1 MSDVIIVGG
10 GIGGLSLALTLERA
24 GISSTIY
31 EATPAIQ
38 QVGVGIN
45 VLPYAMRVLANLGL
59 EKELAQRAI
68 TTQASAYFDRR
79 GSLLHHAR
87 VGRFAGETWPQL
99 SIRRGE
105 LQAVLLDAVR
115 QRLGPHRVRT
125 GWECTGVSERD
136 DEVCL
141 SFRDRRTGQKLESQ
155 SAKIVVACDG
165 IHSKIRQQFYPDE
178 GPPRYSGVFM
188 WRGVSCGSR
197 FLDGATMVRVGLPS
211 VGKMVI
217 YPIHDYEDGTQL
229 INWVAE
235 IDVPDPGSFCS
246 KRDWNCPG
254 DAKDFVDVFANWRFD
269 WLDVPELIRKG
280 GYDSAI
286 PHDGPGST
294 AALELWPR
302 DAAGR
307 RCSPIGASRLQWR
320 RTGVA
325 RCRSAGE
332 RACRVPGS
340 GRCPRALRGHQTP
353 RDGRDC
359 HVGSCGRPRHHSQG
373 RRGACSIAGSSADG
387 TRVPAACA
395 GGMTALGGVSEHRAL
410 EWWGVTTA
418 SVKAAVFG
426 GPTTIRCRLNT
437 VRATPAQFFGGVYD
451 NGLLQHH

>member
-269 WLDVPELIRKG
+269 WLDVPELIRKADTILQFPMMDRDPLPRWSFG
-280 GYDSAI
+280 RVTLLGDAAHPLVPLGSNGAGQALLDAEALASALAACRD
-286 PHDGPGST
+286 PV
-294 AALELWPR
+294 AALARYE
-302 DAAGR
+302 DIR
-307 RCSPIGASRLQWR
+307 R
-320 RTGVA
+320 
-325 RCRSAGE
+325 
-332 RACRVPGS
+332 
-340 GRCPRALRGHQTP
+340 
-353 RDGRDC
+353 
-359 HVGSCGRPRHHSQG
+359 
-373 RRGACSIAGSSADG
+373 
-387 TRVPAACA
+387 PATAEIVMSDRA
-395 GGMTALGGVSEHRAL
+395 GGPDIILKEGEARVRSQVPVPTGRAFPRP
-410 EWWGVTTA
+410 A
-418 SVKAAVFG
+418 RAA
-426 GPTTIRCRLNT
+426 
-437 VRATPAQFFGGVYD
+437 
-451 NGLLQHH
+451 

>member
-79 GSLLHHAR
+79 GSLLHHTR

-188 WRGVSCGSR
+188 WRGVSCGPR

-235 IDVPDPGSFCS
+235 IEVPDPGNFCS
-246 KRDWNCPG
+246 RRDWNCPG
-254 DAKDFVDVFANWRFD
+254 EAKDFVDIFADWRFD
-269 WLDVPELIRKG
+269 WLDVPELIRKA
-280 GYDSAI
+280 DTI
-286 PHDGPGST
+286 LQFPMMDRDP
-294 AALELWPR
+294 LPR
-302 DAAGR
+302 WSFGRVTLLGDAAHPLVPLGSNGAGQALLDAEALASALAANRDPVVALARYENIR
-307 RCSPIGASRLQWR
+307 RPATAEIVMSDRAGGPDIILKEGE
-320 RTGVA
+320 A
-325 RCRSAGE
+325 RVRS
-332 RACRVPGS
+332 
-340 GRCPRALRGHQTP
+340 Q
-353 RDGRDC
+353 
-359 HVGSCGRPRHHSQG
+359 
-373 RRGACSIAGSSADG
+373 
-387 TRVPAACA
+387 VPAPA
-395 GGMTALGGVSEHRAL
+395 GRAFPRP
-410 EWWGVTTA
+410 A
-418 SVKAAVFG
+418 RAA
-426 GPTTIRCRLNT
+426 
-437 VRATPAQFFGGVYD
+437 
-451 NGLLQHH
+451 

>member
-79 GSLLHHAR
+79 GSLLHHTC

-188 WRGVSCGSR
+188 WRGVSCGPR

-269 WLDVPELIRKG
+269 WLDVPELIRKADTILQFPMMDRDPLPRWSFG
-280 GYDSAI
+280 RVTLLGDAAHPLVPLGSNGAGQALLDAEALASALAACRD
-286 PHDGPGST
+286 PV
-294 AALELWPR
+294 AALARYE
-302 DAAGR
+302 DIR
-307 RCSPIGASRLQWR
+307 R
-320 RTGVA
+320 
-325 RCRSAGE
+325 
-332 RACRVPGS
+332 
-340 GRCPRALRGHQTP
+340 
-353 RDGRDC
+353 
-359 HVGSCGRPRHHSQG
+359 
-373 RRGACSIAGSSADG
+373 
-387 TRVPAACA
+387 PATAEIVMSDRA
-395 GGMTALGGVSEHRAL
+395 GGPDIILKEGEARVRSQVPVPTGRAFPRP
-410 EWWGVTTA
+410 A
-418 SVKAAVFG
+418 RAA
-426 GPTTIRCRLNT
+426 
-437 VRATPAQFFGGVYD
+437 
-451 NGLLQHH
+451 